1 MGNPA
6 FEQDVMPAVGAVMSD
21 PSVQADLMGLENTI
35 GTVAGMAMNA
45 ATVDAGADTWASD
58 EAMLEQDMAAIEG
71 EAMQD
76 GYY

>member
-1 MGNPA
+1 MG
-6 FEQDVMPAVGAVMSD
+6 
-21 PSVQADLMGLENTI
+21 
-35 GTVAGMAMNA
+35 MNA
-45 ATVDAGADTWASD
+45 ATVDMGADTWASD